1 MKPSTSL
8 PIYVSM
14 YPSTSIHL
22 SCSYLWVYHLSI
34 YHNLYHL
41 SRIHYLPSIYPSP
54 TYAMSFITY
63 LSSIYHLLYI
73 YIYVKSIYLFIYL
86 VIALILILKAPES
99 VSLIKSCRWIKIL
112 SENFNLNHFS
122 RKSNLIEFPYKRYA
136 VTIWHLISSFL
147 QHRGRYDFY

>member
-1 MKPSTSL
+1 MYLCIHLRLSTCHVAIYESIICPST
-8 PIYVSM
+8 II
-14 YPSTSIHL
+14 SITYHV
-22 SCSYLWVYHLSI
+22 YIIYHLSI
-34 YHNLYHL
+34 HHLPMLCHLLPTYHL
-41 SRIHYLPSIYPSP
+41 
-54 TYAMSFITY
+54 FITY
-63 LSSIYHLLYI
+63 YI

-136 VTIWHLISSFL
+136 VTI
-147 QHRGRYDFY
+147 